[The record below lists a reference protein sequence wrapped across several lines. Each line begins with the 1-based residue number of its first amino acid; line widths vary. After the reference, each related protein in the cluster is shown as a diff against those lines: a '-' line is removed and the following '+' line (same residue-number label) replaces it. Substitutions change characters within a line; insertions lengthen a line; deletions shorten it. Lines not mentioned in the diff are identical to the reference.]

1 MAAESE
7 RGRRIPDPGAAAK
20 GVVATMAKRRSRRTT
35 PDRSRINE
43 HEVYER
49 IASESDF
56 QELRH
61 RYRRFAFP
69 ATIAFMAW
77 YITYVICN
85 NWARDF
91 MNTQVVGNIN
101 VALVFGLL
109 QFVSTFL
116 IAWLYSRHAEKALDP
131 LSTEIREEF
140 EELTGR

>member
-1 MAAESE
+1 
-7 RGRRIPDPGAAAK
+7 
-20 GVVATMAKRRSRRTT
+20 MAKRRSRRTT
-35 PDRSRINE
+35 SDRSRINE

-91 MNTQVVGNIN
+91 MNTPVIGNIN

-109 QFVSTFL
+109 QFATTFG
-116 IAWLYSRHAEKALDP
+116 IAIWYARFAARRMDP
-131 LSTEIREEF
+131 IADRLREQYEREIER
-140 EELTGR
+140 

>member
-1 MAAESE
+1 
-7 RGRRIPDPGAAAK
+7 
-20 GVVATMAKRRSRRTT
+20 MAKRRGRRTT
-35 PDRSRINE
+35 SDRSRINE

-49 IASESDF
+49 IASESEF

-69 ATIAFMAW
+69 ATIAFMVW

-91 MNTQVVGNIN
+91 MNTPVIGNIN

-109 QFVSTFL
+109 QFISTFL
-116 IAWLYSRHAEKALDP
+116 IAYLYARYSTKNLDP
-131 LSTEIREEF
+131 LADKLRGEF
-140 EELTGR
+140 ESETGR